1 MNFSVQDSEKFIR
14 FIERICSRCLWC
26 FAWMIFVMIDK
37 MDEKKANEINL
48 ALSLHFHFFK
58 REREKK
64 GSNFD
69 SMILLRIIRMIV
81 IKNLDDDK
89 YSHYLEQSEDFHFRI
104 EASQQLRNKTKALIA
119 TGVLFLLS
127 FLLVRRQQTQKKKIN
142 ILVRETDRIDFFFLK
157 FP

>member
-1 MNFSVQDSEKFIR
+1 MLCHFI
-14 FIERICSRCLWC
+14 ST
-26 FAWMIFVMIDK
+26 
-37 MDEKKANEINL
+37 
-48 ALSLHFHFFK
+48 SS

-127 FLLVRRQQTQKKKIN
+127 FLLVRRQQTQKKIN
-142 ILVRETDRIDFFFLK
+142 ILVRETDRIDFFFEISLILS
-157 FP
+157 FRISVPS